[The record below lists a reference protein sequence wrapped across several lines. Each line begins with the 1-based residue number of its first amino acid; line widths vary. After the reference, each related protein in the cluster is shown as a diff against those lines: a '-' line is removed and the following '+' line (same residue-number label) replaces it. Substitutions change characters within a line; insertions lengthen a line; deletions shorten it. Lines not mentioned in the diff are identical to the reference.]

1 MQGVVGSIPRN
12 QVSDGLRDIPIDSLH
27 HDASA
32 ESSSTQQQVS
42 TTLPRLSAT
51 FSNTNTRKRKMTSS
65 GTQGED
71 GDTQPLSPSVYAEHE
86 RMKKARKESWT
97 GNEQS
102 NGTNA
107 TTPRTYHTGD
117 SGHIDL
123 LAAFDRPDA
132 IHPEDI
138 EDLDGDATG
147 DMSQIDVYAEIY
159 PESERFQLPKT
170 PATTGKKRDHHGE
183 IIDSVSKTPH
193 LPINPFAGQRRE
205 NIGLMGLSQA
215 FNATQAASSPNPNM
229 IPSDAPTERPSP
241 AMHNAPRPSTADSFP
256 SPARM
261 SRTGP
266 QRAVT
271 EPQTVYISMKESQAE
286 RERLSKL
293 YRNSSSRHG
302 NTSSQESSEEEME
315 SAENRARRRIIQRN
329 IELETAK
336 QFRAVTA
343 QARPESR
350 RPRVTSKASKGS
362 PIRSPVV
369 KASGSNTV
377 IISDDLN
384 ADEEDDSTEDETEH
398 EEEPSTPIAGS
409 ADELGD
415 DNKENLDIRS
425 GHGPWPTPRRSRN
438 NNTHNEDVNSN
449 QARQNHIR
457 LLPVNYEMDE
467 LAAVDE
473 RHRGE
478 VVDRVERFPRDTQ
491 MIAVADSQLSQSRG
505 TQQITSLSKSAL
517 SATLSSPG
525 SSAFVPQSQNGRL
538 PNTSQIDSSMARQIL
553 ETPSLNHSRSS
564 PLSYH
569 AKGSKTQGRTY
580 SQPPVDSSPGPS
592 SQTGINAR
600 RIANM
605 TQTFDSSPPQVLRG
619 MVSPCSEKNDTLSEI
634 RARQVLHKAAE
645 YPINHKHGGTSLQEV
660 SSAVSRKEIGSTIDH
675 SMVMHASNETP
686 RNQSDALRSTIP
698 ETSSVVRHIQD
709 SNSLALNMERDKNIT
724 SVAPNEMNA
733 ASDVRQEQYQSK
745 PSTVFETAQS
755 HMSESPS
762 RSRVQHVLQVSQ
774 NSKSPSHARTS
785 GVRMFNDIAA
795 NPSSSDAMGEVDL
808 DVGVFTNEDMEFQSA
823 IEASSPIGPAR
834 KRRRGYGGRPLRV
847 SMQGH
852 NPLSQQSSSS
862 TEKQAVVDE
871 QKQALIQSS
880 GNAVIHEAR
889 EQTSVVGKVPPQ
901 EASEEGALPSLMAN
915 PASSKA
921 ATSALKAPKT
931 ISERPIQSPI
941 FTSKLNDEEVH
952 VGGKPASS
960 KVSRD
965 EQRAEKQASQA
976 SPPASSYTA
985 PNRVFALFNGM
996 TRGFYPAT
1004 CIEVLNGSEPR
1015 CKVRFDDGTVGVL
1028 HEYCV
1033 RRLELQV
1040 GDTVKI
1046 DQPGLRSHGYVVKGF
1061 RDKELDVV
1069 VSGLDTPSRSTRRV
1083 SAANGKFPRT
1093 DVFGHKT
1100 VLVIPNKHAAAETV
1114 DVDAVALADIYLT
1127 QSMWPNF
1134 KSREFSFRP
1143 SLPISVSGLQTPS
1156 EQPSSPSSP
1165 SSRTRRLKS
1174 SVQFNLF
1181 GAPPKATIRS
1191 SSQLFNNVVFSVTNI
1206 EDNDTRE
1213 RLAQQIR
1220 SHDGCLLDS
1229 SQGFEE
1235 LFDIPDPKPALP
1247 YKRTS
1252 DIDETAFNLS
1262 HAAQRRGFTCL
1273 IADKHCRSVKFL
1285 QALALG
1291 IPCLATRW
1299 VTDCISKEELVPW
1312 EPYLLSSGESTFL
1325 NGAVRSRLLPPS
1337 FPNSILLPAIVASRP
1352 DFLKDCSVLLIIG
1365 KGKEAGIMKNYPF
1378 IAYAL
1383 GAKKVCTVANLE
1395 EAKRA
1400 ASEAKAAGDEWDW
1413 VYFYEDGK
1421 YDVRQ
1426 AEKII
1431 FGTTTSAGMG
1441 TTAAAGPGR
1450 PGRKRKR
1457 GSDGVVGGAGD
1468 NGKVIRRGKTRVVGT
1483 AFVVQSL
1490 ILGMLIEE

>member
-1 MQGVVGSIPRN
+1 MQGLDGIREK
-12 QVSDGLRDIPIDSLH
+12 QVSNGLRDIPLDNLYH
-27 HDASA
+27 HASA
-32 ESSSTQQQVS
+32 ESSSTHQQIS
-42 TTLPRLSAT
+42 TTQPGFSTT
-51 FSNTNTRKRKMTSS
+51 FPNPRKRKMTSN

-107 TTPRTYHTGD
+107 TTPHTYHTGD

-123 LAAFDRPDA
+123 LAAFDRPDS
-132 IHPEDI
+132 IHPEDM
-138 EDLDGDATG
+138 ENLDGDAGG
-147 DMSQIDVYAEIY
+147 DMSQPDVHTEIY
-159 PESERFQLPKT
+159 PESKRFPLPKT

-183 IIDSVSKTPH
+183 TIDSVSRTPR

-229 IPSDAPTERPSP
+229 IPSDAPIERPSP
-241 AMHNAPRPSTADSFP
+241 AMHNMPRPSTAGSLS

-261 SRTGP
+261 SWTGL

-286 RERLSKL
+286 RERLSKF
-293 YRNSSSRHG
+293 YKSSSPKHG
-302 NTSSQESSEEEME
+302 NTSSQESSDEEME

-329 IELETAK
+329 IELETAR

-343 QARPESR
+343 QARPESK
-350 RPRVTSKASKGS
+350 RPRVTSRVSKGS
-362 PIRSPVV
+362 PVRSPGI

-398 EEEPSTPIAGS
+398 EEEPSTPMAGS

-415 DNKENLDIRS
+415 DDKENLDIRS

-438 NNTHNEDVNSN
+438 SNPRNEDVNSN

-467 LAAVDE
+467 LTAVDE
-473 RHRGE
+473 RHSGE
-478 VVDRVERFPRDTQ
+478 IVDRVECVPRDTQ
-491 MIAVADSQLSQSRG
+491 VIAVADSQLSQSRG
-505 TQQITSLSKSAL
+505 TQQITSLSKSAPF
-517 SATLSSPG
+517 APLSSPG
-525 SSAFVPQSQNGRL
+525 SSAFVPQSQNSRL

-553 ETPSLNHSRSS
+553 ETPSLDHSRSS

-569 AKGSKTQGRTY
+569 AEVSKTQGQTS
-580 SQPPVDSSPGPS
+580 SQPPVDSSPGLS
-592 SQTGINAR
+592 SRTGANAR
-600 RIANM
+600 CITNM

-619 MVSPCSEKNDTLSEI
+619 MVSPCSEKDDTLSEI
-634 RARQVLHKAAE
+634 RARLAPHKAAE
-645 YPINHKHGGTSLQEV
+645 YPIGHKHGGTSVQEV
-660 SSAVSRKEIGSTIDH
+660 SLTVSEKEISSTIDR
-675 SMVMHASNETP
+675 SKVMHVSNETP
-686 RNQSDALRSTIP
+686 RNQSIALRSTIP

-709 SNSLALNMERDKNIT
+709 SNSLALDLEKDKDRA
-724 SVAPNEMNA
+724 SVAPIETNA
-733 ASDVRQEQYQSK
+733 ASDVPQEHYQSK

-755 HMSESPS
+755 HMTESPS
-762 RSRVQHVLQVSQ
+762 RPRVKHVLQVPR
-774 NSKSPSHARTS
+774 NSKSPSYNRTL

-795 NPSSSDAMGEVDL
+795 NPTSSDVIGEVDL
-808 DVGVFTNEDMEFQSA
+808 DVGLFTNEDMEFQSA
-823 IEASSPIGPAR
+823 IEGSSPIGPAR
-834 KRRRGYGGRPLRV
+834 KRRRGYGGRPIRV

-852 NPLSQQSSSS
+852 NLLSQPSSSS
-862 TEKQAVVDE
+862 NERQAVVDE
-871 QKQALIQSS
+871 QRQVPVQSS
-880 GNAVIHEAR
+880 SNMVIHEAR
-889 EQTSVVGKVPPQ
+889 EQISVVGKVPPQ
-901 EASEEGALPSLMAN
+901 EVSEEATLPSLMAN
-915 PASSKA
+915 PTSSKT
-921 ATSALKAPKT
+921 ATSALKATKK
-931 ISERPIQSPI
+931 ISERHIQPPIL
-941 FTSKLNDEEVH
+941 FSKSNDEAVH
-952 VGGKPASS
+952 RGGKPASS

-965 EQRAEKQASQA
+965 GQRTKEQALQVSL
-976 SPPASSYTA
+976 PASSHIA

-1004 CIEVLNGSEPR
+1004 CIEVLNGYEPR
-1015 CKVRFDDGTVGVL
+1015 YKVRFDEGTIDIL

-1069 VSGLDTPSRSTRRV
+1069 VSGLDTPSRSNRTV
-1083 SAANGKFPRT
+1083 SVTNEKFPLT
-1093 DVFGHKT
+1093 DIFGHKT
-1100 VLVIPNKHAAAETV
+1100 VLVVPNKHADSEIV

-1134 KSREFSFRP
+1134 RSREFSFRP
-1143 SLPISVSGLQTPS
+1143 SLPMSVSGLQTPS

-1174 SVQFNLF
+1174 SVQSNLF
-1181 GAPPKATIRS
+1181 GAPPKAPIRS
-1191 SSQLFNNVVFSVTNI
+1191 GSHLFNNVVFSVTNI

-1213 RLAQQIR
+1213 RLAQNIR
-1220 SHDGCLLDS
+1220 SHDGCLLEPP
-1229 SQGFEE
+1229 QGFEE
-1235 LFDIPDPKPALP
+1235 LFDIPDLKPALP

-1252 DIDETAFNLS
+1252 DIDETVFNLS
-1262 HAAQRRGFTCL
+1262 HIAQRRGFTCL

-1312 EPYLLSSGESTFL
+1312 EPYLLPSGESTFL

-1337 FPNSILLPAIVASRP
+1337 FPNSILLPTIVATRP
-1352 DFLKDCSVLLIIG
+1352 NFLNDCSILLITG

-1400 ASEAKAAGDEWDW
+1400 ASEADTAGDEWDW

-1431 FGTTTSAGMG
+1431 FGTSTSAGTD
-1441 TTAAAGPGR
+1441 TTTAAGPGR

-1457 GSDGVVGGAGD
+1457 GGGGVVGGAGD
-1468 NGKVIRRGKTRVVGT
+1468 NGKVVRRGKTRVVGT